1 MKPARP
7 LSRLPDFARRGLVSA
22 VVLSV
27 ARRFTL
33 FNADGKPLRATLS
46 IALKHYATVA
56 EQVAAINYRSADHTR
71 IHVVSEGETLPLI
84 AHDAYGD
91 ARKWRVIADHNGL
104 SIVSDIVPGTTIELP
119 PLVT

>member
-1 MKPARP
+1 MGESETAGEH
-7 LSRLPDFARRGLVSA
+7 FTA

-33 FNADGKPLRATLS
+33 FNPDGKPLRATVS
-46 IALKHYATVA
+46 IALKQYVTVA
-56 EQVAAINYRSADHTR
+56 EQVAAINFQSSDHTR
-71 IHVVSEGETLPLI
+71 IHVIAEGETLPLV
-84 AHDAYGD
+84 AHDAYQD

-104 SIVSDIVPGTTIELP
+104 SNVREIAPGTSIEIP